1 MALTGAD
8 VQSAVAGRTGWVL
21 SDGRAGNEV
30 QSRGV
35 FDALGI
41 AYRVLAAEPKGIWR
55 LFGSRGPV
63 NPSEGL
69 GRPGS
74 PYNLPWP
81 DFAIATGRLTTP
93 YIRKLKQLAGL
104 STYTIVL
111 LDPKVS
117 LRTADLFWV
126 PEHDRLRGPNVIT
139 TLTSPHSFSQGRLAE
154 LRARVADDIAALPR
168 PRVAVMLGG
177 PNGDY
182 RYTAAVVQRL
192 EGALQSLA
200 VRGAGLMITPS
211 RRTPVEVREAVARS
225 VAGGAVRIWDGNGEN
240 PYASFLAH
248 ADALIVP
255 ADSVNMTGEAAA
267 TGRPVYVFEPEGGS
281 AKFARFHAALA
292 HHGTTRP
299 MPARFERL
307 ETWGYQPL
315 NSAEQIAAEIVRRWT
330 QRRRM
335 LGTPS
340 AAM

>member
-1 MALTGAD
+1 MALTGAE
-8 VQSAVAGRTGWVL
+8 VQSAVAGRTGWIL

-41 AYRVLAAEPKGIWR
+41 EYRVLAAEPKGFWR

-63 NPSEGL
+63 SPAEGL

-74 PYNLPWP
+74 PYNPPWP

-93 YIRKLKQLAGL
+93 YIRKLRQLAGL
-104 STYTIVL
+104 STYTVVL

-126 PEHDRLRGPNVIT
+126 PEHDRLRGPNVMT
-139 TLTSPHSFSQGRLAE
+139 TLTSPHSYSQQRLEA
-154 LRARVADDIAALPR
+154 LRVRIPDNVAALPR
-168 PRVAVMLGG
+168 PRIAVMLGG

-182 RYTAAVVQRL
+182 RYSAESVQRL
-192 EGALQSLA
+192 AGALQSLVA
-200 VRGAGLMITPS
+200 LGAGLMITPS
-211 RRTPVEVREAVARS
+211 RRTPPEVREAVARS
-225 VAGGAVRIWDGNGEN
+225 VAGGAVRIWDGDGEN
-240 PYASFLAH
+240 PYPSFLAH

-255 ADSVNMTGEAAA
+255 ADSVNMTGEACA

-281 AKFARFHAALA
+281 TKFARFHAALVR
-292 HHGTTRP
+292 HGATRP
-299 MPARFERL
+299 MPGRFERL
-307 ETWGYQPL
+307 ETWSYRPL

-335 LGTPS
+335 LGTPPTTK
-340 AAM
+340 